1 MLSVFATEAELGEQK
16 PIPVHALLPKELE
29 RFLSSLSAAQARWL
43 RATAFAAK
51 EGELVLVPNE
61 AGALGAAVLGLGPGR
76 DPHALALFSERLP
89 SGFYRLGDV
98 PPAFGAARAAYAW
111 AIGTY
116 AFERYRGQR
125 KKAARKDQP
134 RLVLPTG
141 VDGEAVSRIAQG
153 VFFAR
158 DLINTPAND
167 MGPAELEEAARSL
180 AGTFGARVTVIAGD
194 ALLDANYPMIHAVGR
209 ASTRAPRLIDIVWGK
224 DEHPKVTLV
233 GKGVCFDTGGLDLKN
248 SSGMATMKKDMGGA
262 ACVLGLAQMI
272 MGANLPVRLRVMV
285 PAVENS
291 VSGSAYRPGDV
302 LTSRKG
308 LFVEIGNTDAE
319 GRLVLADALAEADLE
334 NPALMLCLATLTG
347 AARAATGMELPPF
360 FTDDESLSADLIRH
374 GNAEHDPV
382 WRLPLWRSYESAV
395 DSTIA
400 DINNAPDYPLA
411 GAFTAALF
419 LNRFITKT
427 ESWAHFDIPA
437 WIDRPKPGRR
447 KGAEAN
453 AIRAMFAVIAARFGE
468 KR

>member
-1 MLSVFATEAELGEQK
+1 MLNVFASEAELGEQK
-16 PIPVHALLPKELE
+16 PVFVHAVLPKDLE
-29 RFLSSLSAAQARWL
+29 RFLSSLGAGQARWL
-43 RATAFAAK
+43 RATGFAAK

-61 AGALGAAVLGLGPGR
+61 AGGLGAAVLGLGPAR

-89 SGFYRLGDV
+89 PGLYQLGEV
-98 PPAFGAARAAYAW
+98 PPAFGGARAAYAW

-125 KKAARKDQP
+125 KKSARKEHP
-134 RLVLPTG
+134 RLVIPIG
-141 VDGEAVSRIAQG
+141 VDGEAVSRIAEG

-180 AGTFGARVTVIAGD
+180 AVRFGASVTVIAGD
-194 ALLDANYPMIHAVGR
+194 ALLEANYPMIHAVGR
-209 ASTRAPRLIDIVWGK
+209 ASTRAPRLIDIVWGRN
-224 DEHPKVTLV
+224 EHPKVTLV

-262 ACVLGLAQMI
+262 ACVLGLAEMI

-302 LTSRKG
+302 LASRKG

-319 GRLVLADALAEADLE
+319 GRLVLADALAEADTE
-334 NPALMLCLATLTG
+334 NPELMLCLATLTG
-347 AARAATGMELPPF
+347 AARGATGMELPPF
-360 FTDDESLSADLIRH
+360 FTDDENLSADLIRH

-382 WRLPLWRSYESAV
+382 WRLPLWRSYESSV
-395 DSTIA
+395 DITIA

-411 GAFTAALF
+411 GAITAALF
-419 LNRFITKT
+419 INRFITKT

>member
-1 MLSVFATEAELGEQK
+1 MLSVFVTEAELGEQK
-16 PIPVHALLPKELE
+16 PVLLHAVLPKDQE
-29 RFLSSLSAAQARWL
+29 RFISSLGSGEARWL
-43 RATAFAAK
+43 RATGFAAK

-61 AGALGAAVLGLGPGR
+61 AGALGAAVLGLGPAR

-89 SGFYRLGDV
+89 PGLYRLGDV
-98 PPAFGAARAAYAW
+98 PPALGAARAAYAW

-125 KKAARKDQP
+125 KKSARKEHP
-134 RLVLPTG
+134 RLVIPNG
-141 VDGEAVSRIAQG
+141 VDGEAVSRIAEG
-153 VFFAR
+153 VFLAR
-158 DLINTPAND
+158 NLINTPAND
-167 MGPAELEEAARSL
+167 MGPAELEQAARSV
-180 AGTFGARVTVIAGD
+180 AERFGCRITVIAGD
-194 ALLDANYPMIHAVGR
+194 ALLEANYPMIHAVGR
-209 ASTRAPRLIDIVWGK
+209 ASTRIPRLIDIVWGRQ
-224 DEHPKVTLV
+224 EHPKVTLV

-248 SSGMATMKKDMGGA
+248 ASGMATMKKDMGGA

-272 MGANLPVRLRVMV
+272 MAANLPVRLRVMV

-302 LTSRKG
+302 LASRKG

-319 GRLVLADALAEADLE
+319 GRLVLADALAEADTE

-360 FTDDESLSADLIRH
+360 FTDDESLAADLIRH
-374 GNAEHDPV
+374 GNAENDPV

-411 GAFTAALF
+411 GAITAALF

-437 WIDRPKPGRR
+437 WTDRPKPGRR

-453 AIRAMFAVIAARFGE
+453 AIRAMFAMIASRYGQN
-468 KR
+468 R

>member
-1 MLSVFATEAELGEQK
+1 
-16 PIPVHALLPKELE
+16 
-29 RFLSSLSAAQARWL
+29 
-43 RATAFAAK
+43 
-51 EGELVLVPNE
+51 
-61 AGALGAAVLGLGPGR
+61 
-76 DPHALALFSERLP
+76 LALFSERLP
-89 SGFYRLGDV
+89 PGLYRLGDV
-98 PPAFGAARAAYAW
+98 PPAFGAGRATYAW

-125 KKAARKDQP
+125 KKSARKEHP
-134 RLVLPTG
+134 RLVIPNG
-141 VDGEAVSRIAQG
+141 VDGEAVSRIAEG

-158 DLINTPAND
+158 NLINTPAND
-167 MGPAELEEAARSL
+167 MGPEELEQAARSL
-180 AGTFGARVTVIAGD
+180 AERFGCRITVIAGD
-194 ALLDANYPMIHAVGR
+194 ALLETNYPMIHAVGR

-224 DEHPKVTLV
+224 SEHPKVTLV

-248 SSGMATMKKDMGGA
+248 ASGMATMKKDMGGA
-262 ACVLGLAQMI
+262 ACVLALAQMI
-272 MGANLPVRLRVMV
+272 MAANLPVRLRVMV

-302 LTSRKG
+302 LASRKG

-319 GRLVLADALAEADLE
+319 GRLVLADALAEADTE

-360 FTDDESLSADLIRH
+360 FTDDESLAADLIRH
-374 GNAEHDPV
+374 GNAENDPV

-411 GAFTAALF
+411 GAITAALF

-437 WIDRPKPGRR
+437 WTDRPKPGRR

-453 AIRAMFAVIAARFGE
+453 AIRAMFAMIAARYGQN
-468 KR
+468 R

>member
-16 PIPVHALLPKELE
+16 PVPLHAVLPKDQE
-29 RFLSSLSAAQARWL
+29 RFLSSLGAVEARWL
-43 RATAFAAK
+43 RATGFAAK
-51 EGELVLVPNE
+51 EGELILVPNE

-76 DPHALALFSERLP
+76 DPHALAMFSERLP
-89 SGFYRLGDV
+89 PGLYRLGDV
-98 PPAFGAARAAYAW
+98 PTAFGAARAAYAW

-125 KKAARKDQP
+125 KKSARKEHP
-134 RLVLPTG
+134 RLVIPNG
-141 VDGEAVSRIAQG
+141 VDGEAVSRIAEG

-167 MGPAELEEAARSL
+167 MGPAELEAAAR
-180 AGTFGARVTVIAGD
+180 AVAERFGARVAVIAGD
-194 ALLDANYPMIHAVGR
+194 ALLEANYPMIHAVGR
-209 ASTRAPRLIDIVWGK
+209 ASARAPRLIDIVWGRH
-224 DEHPKVTLV
+224 EHPKVTLV

-248 SSGMATMKKDMGGA
+248 ASGMASMKKDMGGA
-262 ACVLGLAQMI
+262 ACVLGLAHMI
-272 MGANLPVRLRVMV
+272 MGANLPVRLRIMV

-302 LTSRKG
+302 LASRKG

-319 GRLVLADALAEADLE
+319 GRLVLADALTEADTE

-360 FTDDESLSADLIRH
+360 FTDDDSLAADLIRH
-374 GNAEHDPV
+374 GSGENDPV

-411 GAFTAALF
+411 GAITAALF

-453 AIRAMFAVIAARFGE
+453 AIRAMFAMIASRYGQN
-468 KR
+468 R